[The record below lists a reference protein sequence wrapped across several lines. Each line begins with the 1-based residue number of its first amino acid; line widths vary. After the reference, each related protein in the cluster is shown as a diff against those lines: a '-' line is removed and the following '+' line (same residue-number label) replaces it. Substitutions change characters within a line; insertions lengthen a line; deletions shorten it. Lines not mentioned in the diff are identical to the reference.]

1 MDGECP
7 RRSPGGDA
15 HDDDSHV
22 GPARRC
28 AASPGFQARHS
39 LPPPHSRR
47 DPASWPSVDS
57 RRLLRVALHVRQLQD
72 ATRFY
77 NEILGLLLVA
87 PLDVP
92 GAPIQRALLSS
103 DLSPSAFGLEL
114 LAGGPALEALAG
126 SWSGHFMLTVP
137 DRGAC
142 LAKLRGLGLE
152 RCILSEEAAV
162 IPVRNPAPAGSQTLQ
177 DIVAAVADLDGYTW
191 RLVEGAERAA
201 GGAGAG
207 QDDRMVALAAHVP
220 DLGVA
225 LAWVSSVLGM
235 PTLHQY
241 QSSSGYATALVGFPH
256 AQHAGST
263 GPALE
268 LIQGDTAAQAESGL
282 AHLVISTSDLQ
293 KTVQHLQLLRQSV
306 EAVQLGAMDDPTG
319 LVSAARI
326 NGPGNLR
333 FCFVQADAA

>member
-1 MDGECP
+1 M
-7 RRSPGGDA
+7 
-15 HDDDSHV
+15 
-22 GPARRC
+22 
-28 AASPGFQARHS
+28 
-39 LPPPHSRR
+39 
-47 DPASWPSVDS
+47 
-57 RRLLRVALHVRQLQD
+57 ALHVRQLQD

-241 QSSSGYATALVGFPH
+241 QSSSGACGWLGGF
-256 AQHAGST
+256 AQMS
-263 GPALE
+263 
-268 LIQGDTAAQAESGL
+268 
-282 AHLVISTSDLQ
+282 
-293 KTVQHLQLLRQSV
+293 
-306 EAVQLGAMDDPTG
+306 LG
-319 LVSAARI
+319 
-326 NGPGNLR
+326 
-333 FCFVQADAA
+333 